1 MRWEKCGEEWAEQ
14 MKPHEGSNMV
24 AAGLGH
30 RRLWLLMKPGSLVF
44 IREVAA
50 DRSSRRSSDPHRWR
64 LCSHSAMM
72 MMNLNTHLQGGSWG
86 LLYCFIYNQICP
98 NILEKVF
105 LNLKLRVCSFSLWIF
120 CIKSITAVTDEGSL
134 IVQTT
139 ACINVQT
146 GRDTERVRFMG
157 TFWKAA
163 CVWGGILDATA
174 VCACIYVGSGA
185 LGDRQTDGSTH
196 WIMSPVRSLQSC
208 MSLTG

>member
-50 DRSSRRSSDPHRWR
+50 DRSSSRSSDPHRSR
-64 LCSHSAMM
+64 LCSHSGMM

-105 LNLKLRVCSFSLWIF
+105 LLTWSWESALSHPESFVLNLSRLL
-120 CIKSITAVTDEGSL
+120 
-134 IVQTT
+134 QT
-139 ACINVQT
+139 
-146 GRDTERVRFMG
+146 
-157 TFWKAA
+157 KAA
-163 CVWGGILDATA
+163 SLSRPLRAFMSRRGVTRS
-174 VCACIYVGSGA
+174 VCASWEHFGKLPAYEGGFWMQRLCVHVYTWGLARWGT
-185 LGDRQTDGSTH
+185 DRQMVALIG
-196 WIMSPVRSLQSC
+196 
-208 MSLTG
+208 